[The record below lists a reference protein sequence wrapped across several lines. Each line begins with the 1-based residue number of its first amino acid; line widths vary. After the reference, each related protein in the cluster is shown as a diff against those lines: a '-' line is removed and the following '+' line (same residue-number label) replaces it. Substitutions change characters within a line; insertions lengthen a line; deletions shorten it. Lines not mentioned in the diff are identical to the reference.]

1 MDTATLKQSTLD
13 RKASRTYVLRGSRIV
28 PAEGLDRGGPIV
40 WSVEEWRSRYRAVRR
55 WELGMMLLL
64 FVAMIVVLNVVVW
77 AMSLRGGA
85 SLWNFMDSL
94 LISFLVL
101 VGFPIMVLA
110 DLIADRMPQAA
121 THRGL
126 YEHGVQVNRALFL
139 PYDELGEVLV
149 EGGFARLVPRDPLEK
164 GPWLVPN
171 PRQWTLELKLLGE
184 EGLKE
189 LKAKVAGAH
198 GDREPPK
205 LVVYGP
211 QGHG

>member
-1 MDTATLKQSTLD
+1 M
-13 RKASRTYVLRGSRIV
+13 RTYVLRGDRIER
-28 PAEGLDRGGPIV
+28 ADGLDRGGPIV

-55 WELGMMLLL
+55 LELGMMLLL
-64 FVAMIVVLNVVVW
+64 FVGMIVVLNVVAWV
-77 AMSLRGGA
+77 MSLRDDT
-85 SLWNFMDSL
+85 SVWSFMDSL
-94 LISFLVL
+94 LMSFLVL

-139 PYDELGEVLV
+139 PYDELGEAVV
-149 EGGFARLVPRDPLEK
+149 EGGFVRLVPRIPLEK

-184 EGLKE
+184 EGLRE
-189 LKAKVAGAH
+189 LKARVSGEKAAE
-198 GDREPPK
+198 EPPK
-205 LVVYGP
+205 LVLYGAP
-211 QGHG
+211 GSG